1 MQAEGDQFLHL
12 LVSMSQHAVCHRS
25 YAQAPHGHQV
35 CINCRSVKIASL
47 EVAVGDVVVI
57 AAADDEADG
66 DAEPPLGLLQAVW
79 QTAKGQLQLCG

>member
-1 MQAEGDQFLHL
+1 MPQSPYSASQRICVQKLHA
-12 LVSMSQHAVCHRS
+12 S
-25 YAQAPHGHQV
+25 QV

-57 AAADDEADG
+57 AAADDEGDG

-79 QTAKGQLQLCG
+79 QTAKGQLQLVG

>member
-1 MQAEGDQFLHL
+1 MQAEGDQFLCL
-12 LVSMSQHAVCHRS
+12 SQSQHSVCQRS
-25 YAQAPHGHQV
+25 YAQTPHGSQV

-79 QTAKGQLQLCG
+79 QTAKGQLQLRG